1 LLLFISPLM
10 SLPSMSQNESRVHK
24 FIVRGRSSA
33 SELDVAAMERL
44 GVKVKQAEYVATPD
58 GQGISMLAH
67 LAEKMRRSD
76 IFMKLFGE
84 GAPYNAECEPSQQ
97 VQGRVEVLVES
108 GETKAEYQRV
118 LAAHFVASG
127 AKKGMENAEELS
139 PMCKYL
145 DKRFSDLAV
154 QILGSKDQSELF
166 ALRQE
171 NEALRKGIAPDPQI
185 QPLQS
190 RIKELEDANAA
201 WLQKKDSFDRLTLD
215 YAAWRFDLRG
225 KDVEIASLQARTA
238 ELEHAL
244 AQMTDR
250 RNVLAARCEAQEK
263 ELVGLRPLRFGAFP

>member
-1 LLLFISPLM
+1 
-10 SLPSMSQNESRVHK
+10 MSQNESRIHK
-24 FIVRGRSSA
+24 FILRGRSSA
-33 SELDVAAMERL
+33 PELDVAAMERL
-44 GVKVKQAEYVATPD
+44 GVKVRQAEFASD

-139 PMCKYL
+139 PMCKFL

-154 QILGSKDQSELF
+154 QILSSKDQSELF

-171 NEALRKGIAPDPQI
+171 NEALRKGIAPDPKI
-185 QPLQS
+185 QSLES

-215 YAAWRFDLRG
+215 YATWRFD
-225 KDVEIASLQARTA
+225 LQARTA

>member
-1 LLLFISPLM
+1 MGLLLGRPPELA
-10 SLPSMSQNESRVHK
+10 SR
-24 FIVRGRSSA
+24 F
-33 SELDVAAMERL
+33 EFL
-44 GVKVKQAEYVATPD
+44 
-58 GQGISMLAH
+58 
-67 LAEKMRRSD
+67 RRSE
-76 IFMKLFGE
+76 ILTKLFGE
-84 GAPYNAECEPSQQ
+84 EGSAYNASCAPEQRLH
-97 VQGRVEVLVES
+97 GGVELLVES

-171 NEALRKGIAPDPQI
+171 NEALRKGIVPDPQI